1 MVEPTRGVDVGARAE
16 LYRAMRELAEQGIAI
31 LISTSDYEEVTQ
43 VADRAFVLARGK
55 LAASLEGDAIS
66 TNRLLSAAG
75 LRVGEEPFVADS
87 PALPGGDGDD
97 VAISGSSALIRQLR
111 DRTRGGI
118 HIPESAALLVVL
130 GALLAFFAVKSPV
143 FLTQDNLI
151 NVLIAVATI
160 GILACPATMLLV
172 AGQFDLSVGSGIA
185 LTSSTFAYL
194 ITHNWA
200 TGLAVLAT
208 IGLGLLGGMLNGFLV
223 TVVGINALI
232 TTLGTLAIYSGFS
245 FVITSGIPIGFNGFG
260 QLALDRPA
268 LNIPWSVFIFFA
280 FIAMSVFI
288 LRMTVF
294 GRSLY
299 AIGANRIAARLAGIR
314 VGRTIFIGFMLSGF
328 AVGIAGLVSASQTG
342 QGSGTAGQGY
352 ELTVVTAVILGGAS
366 LAGGRGS
373 IFGTVIGL

>member
-1 MVEPTRGVDVGARAE
+1 MHDEP
-16 LYRAMRELAEQGIAI
+16 
-31 LISTSDYEEVTQ
+31 
-43 VADRAFVLARGK
+43 VAGDPPGS
-55 LAASLEGDAIS
+55 AS
-66 TNRLLSAAG
+66 
-75 LRVGEEPFVADS
+75 
-87 PALPGGDGDD
+87 ALPGGDGDA
-97 VAISGSSALIRQLR
+97 VAFSASSVVIGKLR
-111 DRTRGGI
+111 AGMGGL

-130 GALLAFFAVKSPV
+130 GALLAFFSIKSPV

-185 LTSSTFAYL
+185 LTSSAFAYL

-200 TGLAVLAT
+200 TGLAVLLT
-208 IGLGLLGGMLNGFLV
+208 IGLGILGGMLNGFLV

-260 QLALDRPA
+260 QLALERPL
-268 LNIPWSVFIFFA
+268 LNIPWSVFIFFG
-280 FIAMSVFI
+280 FIAASVFV

-299 AIGANRIAARLAGIR
+299 AIGANRLAARLAGIR
-314 VGRTIFIGFMLSGF
+314 VGRTIFIGFVLSGF

-373 IFGTVIGL
+373 IFGTVIGLLILGIIDNGLTLLNVQSFWQDVVRGTLLICAVGFDVMRRRLTEA